1 MGLFLFLILWVF
13 LGGLFVCLFVCWDR
27 LLLGSAGWLQD
38 CSSPPATAS
47 QLLSDNLGLTC
58 LMYCSYISWLWLLNH
73 FELCSF
79 FCLVYILRLSRD
91 LFFTLMMWFNI
102 FPPRSAVYS
111 LWTNLDKKKATCA
124 RHLLF
129 VGCFKAVFKKR
140 SYIIVCCKYLF
151 ENTYFMMYS
160 PQIFANV
167 THLWNEFF
175 KSML

>member
-1 MGLFLFLILWVF
+1 MCWRLFWEGFWFFGVLWGYFWFWFFVF
-13 LGGLFVCLFVCWDR
+13 WGGVVCLFVCWDR
-27 LLLGSAGWLQD
+27 LLLCSAGWLQD
-38 CSSPPATAS
+38 CSNPPATAS
-47 QLLSDNLGLTC
+47 QLLNDNLGLTH

-73 FELCSF
+73 LELCSF

-111 LWTNLDKKKATCA
+111 LWTNLETRKKPSVCATFY
-124 RHLLF
+124 F
-129 VGCFKAVFKKR
+129 VGCFKAVFKKL

-160 PQIFANV
+160 P
-167 THLWNEFF
+167 
-175 KSML
+175 